1 MTKQEFLYQL
11 NEGLIRLNESEKEQ
25 FIHYYDELIED
36 YVEDGASE
44 EEAVKK
50 LGKPAQV
57 ASKILE
63 EAFEEGNIQ
72 PKKSINPLL
81 VVLLILGFPLW
92 GSLLLALILLILA
105 GYIVIWC
112 LPFSTGIFAVTGLA
126 ASLFSVL
133 FSFFTLQDGISIAV
147 TQLGVGI
154 FVLGLSILSGLLT
167 ITMSRYFIKTSNYF
181 SSKIIR
187 LIRVKELLL

>member
-167 ITMSRYFIKTSNYF
+167 ISMSRYFIKTSNYF

>member
-1 MTKQEFLYQL
+1 MNKQEFLYQL

-44 EEAVKK
+44 EEVVKK
-50 LGKPAQV
+50 LGKPARV

-63 EAFEEGNIQ
+63 EAFAEGTIQ

-81 VVLLILGFPLW
+81 VGLLILGFPLW
-92 GSLLLALILLILA
+92 GSLLLALILLVLS

-112 LPFSTGIFAVTGLA
+112 VPFTTGVFAITGLA
-126 ASLFSVL
+126 ASLFSVF
-133 FSFFTLQDGISIAV
+133 FSFFALQDGVSIAV
-147 TQLGVGI
+147 TQLGVGVC
-154 FVLGLSILSGLLT
+154 VLGLSILSGLLT
-167 ITMSRYFIKTSNYF
+167 VSMSRYFIKISSYF
-181 SSKIIR
+181 SNKIIR
-187 LIRVKELLL
+187 LVRAKELLV